1 MLGTL
6 ILGWI
11 LTWFNLDN
19 MVVEAINQIYNTN
32 YTVVVYW
39 LIIFILSIIVGII
52 KK

>member
-19 MVVEAINQIYNTN
+19 IVVEAINQVCNTN

-39 LIIFILSIIVGII
+39 LIIFVLAIIVGII